1 MVRVSSRGALFSDWM
16 IPSLE
21 GVSRE
26 NRATKE
32 SLVDHE

>member
-1 MVRVSSRGALFSDWM
+1 MVRVSSRGALFSDW